1 MSNRYRIKIIS
12 SHPIFKL
19 FPNAL
24 TFVTFLSPLQYETS
38 KIVVS
43 FLRDIGVFLNIET
56 LD

>member
-1 MSNRYRIKIIS
+1 MTNKYRIKILT

-24 TFVTFLSPLQYETS
+24 VFVTFLSPLQYETS

-43 FLRDIGVFLNIET
+43 FLRDIGVFLEITESK
-56 LD
+56 